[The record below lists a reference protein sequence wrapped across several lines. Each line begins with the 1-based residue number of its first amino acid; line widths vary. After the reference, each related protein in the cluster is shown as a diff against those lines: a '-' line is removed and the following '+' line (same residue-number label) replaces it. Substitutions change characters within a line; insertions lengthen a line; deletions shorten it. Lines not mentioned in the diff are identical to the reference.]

1 MASKSNGNCYLCGA
15 EFGKTSM
22 KTHLLKTHSE
32 QNGEQECCLLKI
44 EGAYNKDYWLY
55 VDIPV
60 DKSLSGVDSFLRKI
74 WLECCGH
81 LSGFFDSGRSEIGK
95 ARKLNAFSVGDKL
108 FHEYDFG
115 STTETLITVIG
126 TIRRKKQKENV
137 RLLARNIPQQFECG
151 ICGKPAAYICTE
163 CMYDTDN
170 PFYCAECGET
180 HEHDEMLL
188 PVTNSPRMGE
198 CGYDGEL
205 DVFAFD
211 PAEVTMKK

>member
-22 KTHLLKTHSE
+22 KNHLLKAHGE

-44 EGAYNKDYWLY
+44 EGTYNKDYWLY
-55 VDIPV
+55 VDIPI

-81 LSGFFDSGRSEIGK
+81 LSGFFGSGRSEIGK
-95 ARKLNAFSVGDKL
+95 ARKLNSFSIGDKL

-115 STTETLITVIG
+115 STTETLITVVG
-126 TIRRKKQKENV
+126 TIRWKKQKENI
-137 RLLARNIPQQFECG
+137 RLLARNIPPQFECG
-151 ICGKPAAYICTE
+151 ICGKPAANICTV
-163 CMYDTDN
+163 CMYDMGN
-170 PFYCAECGET
+170 PFYCAECSEK

-188 PVTNSPRMGE
+188 PVTNSPRMGQ

-205 DVFAFD
+205 DVFTFD
-211 PAEVTMKK
+211 PAKIMVKK